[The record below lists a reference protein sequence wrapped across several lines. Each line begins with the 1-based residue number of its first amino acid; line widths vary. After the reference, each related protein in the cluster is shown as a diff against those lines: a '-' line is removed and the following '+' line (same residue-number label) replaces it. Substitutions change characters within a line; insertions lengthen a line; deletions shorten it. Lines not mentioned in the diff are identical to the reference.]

1 MSYPW
6 QEQYQAAVEESNPK
20 NLPRLVAVAET
31 AIYDRL
37 RRLEIEPGTIDEKR
51 AIGDALTRLH
61 AL

>member
-6 QEQYQAAVEESNPK
+6 EDQYQAAVEESNPK

-37 RRLEIEPGTIDEKR
+37 RRLKIEPATIDEGEPY
-51 AIGDALTRLH
+51 ATPW
-61 AL
+61 